1 MAIHSPESNPQTEL
15 SRHIA
20 SARPRQAELRLV
32 IGVTSDQTCLV
43 LRGRL
48 RSLRLAGFQ
57 VTLLSSPGESLDR
70 IAAEEGI
77 DAYPLP
83 MKRGIAPLSDL
94 VSFFALCRVL
104 RQLRPAIT
112 DFSTP
117 KAGLLGNVAAWMLG
131 VPHRVYTLRGLKLEG
146 TRGAKRRLLLL
157 SERMAGGCAG
167 HVLCNSPSLLSAARK
182 LRIAADR
189 KFQLLGDGSSNG
201 VDVERFSPKPFSSGS
216 STVREQ
222 LGIAPEDLVLGF
234 VGRLTRDKGIPELIT
249 AFDTISKAEPR
260 CWLLLVGWF
269 DEAEDALGPVF
280 RRRIGAHPRIRCTGF
295 VLDTVP
301 YYRAMDLFVL
311 PTHREGFPNV
321 VLEASACG
329 LAVITTESTGARDA
343 VLPEMTGLLIPPGNA
358 GAISHTVLELLS
370 NPEKRARFG
379 AAGRAWVQERYTRE
393 RVLGLAAT
401 FYRGLLTPAEVT
413 LLRTDAETKSNG

>member
-1 MAIHSPESNPQTEL
+1 MAIHSQESKPQSEFF
-15 SRHIA
+15 RNIA

-94 VSFFALCRVL
+94 VSLLALCRFLL
-104 RQLRPAIT
+104 RVRPAIT

-117 KAGLLGNVAAWMLG
+117 KAGLLGNIAAWLTR

-157 SERMAGGCAG
+157 SERVAGGCADC
-167 HVLCNSPSLLSAARK
+167 VLCNSNSLLALARQ
-182 LRIAADR
+182 LRVVPEQ
-189 KFQLLGDGSSNG
+189 KFRLLGDGSSNG
-201 VDVERFSPKPFSSGS
+201 VDAERFSPRPFSSGS

-222 LGIAPEDLVLGF
+222 LGIAPEDSVLGF
-234 VGRLTRDKGIPELIT
+234 VGRLTRDKGIPELIS
-249 AFDTISKAEPR
+249 AFDTISKAVPR

-269 DEAEDALGPVF
+269 DKAEDALSPEL
-280 RRRIGAHPRIRCTGF
+280 RQRIAAHPRIRCTGF

-343 VLPEMTGLLIPPGNA
+343 VVPEVTGLLIPSGNSA
-358 GAISHTVLELLS
+358 AISDTVLELLS
-370 NPEKRARFG
+370 KPEKRARFG

-393 RVLGLAAT
+393 RVLGLAAA
-401 FYRGLLTPAEVT
+401 FYRELLTPAEAA
-413 LLRTDAETKSNG
+413 LLRTDAETKSQC